1 MCDRDAADEAV
12 VLAALDDDIMLEERL
27 EVDVRRG
34 LRPLRRRPRQ
44 RLLSRLV
51 DNLNV
56 LRLVARNCFL
66 LFHNLKG

>member
-12 VLAALDDDIMLEERL
+12 VDAALDDDTMLEERL

>member
-44 RLLSRLV
+44 RLLSRFV
-51 DNLNV
+51 DNQPKISL
-56 LRLVARNCFL
+56 
-66 LFHNLKG
+66 H

>member
-1 MCDRDAADEAV
+1 MSDRDAADEAV
-12 VLAALDDDIMLEERL
+12 VDAALDDDTMLEERL
-27 EVDVRRG
+27 EGDVRRG

-44 RLLSRLV
+44 RLLRRLV

-56 LRLVARNCFL
+56 LRLVTRNCFL

>member
-56 LRLVARNCFL
+56 LRVVARNCFL
-66 LFHNLKG
+66 LFHNL